1 MKRFTS
7 ALTKSVCFITHNPIV
22 HEVMRHHIPITLG
35 PLNPPIPLST
45 QMKGNEM
52 INEKT
57 IRDKLHTVIHPELK
71 RNLIE
76 LGMVK
81 SITLQGDSDV
91 TITLALPYKEIPIK
105 GQLIQNIQET
115 VEALDNTVKVAV
127 ETIEM
132 NQQER
137 ASFMGRAENKSTPAQ
152 AANKIAHVI
161 AVLSGKGGVGKSS
174 VAALLAVALRRRGLR
189 VGVLDAD
196 ITGPSQP
203 KIFGLHQHPQ
213 GSPLG
218 ILPVSTNND
227 IKVMSINLLLQ
238 QEDQAVIWRGP
249 LISSAIKQFW
259 NDVVWHELDYLV
271 VDLPPGTS
279 DAALTV
285 MQSIPLSGVVLVTS
299 PQDLAGMV
307 VRKAAGLV
315 ERQGAPIV
323 GLVENMSYATC
334 PQCGSKIW
342 VFGESRALETAEAL
356 GVPILGKIPLDPELA
371 RHCDRG
377 EIELYRNA
385 AFEPIAERVLERS
398 ITLDSSE

>member
-1 MKRFTS
+1 
-7 ALTKSVCFITHNPIV
+7 
-22 HEVMRHHIPITLG
+22 
-35 PLNPPIPLST
+35 
-45 QMKGNEM
+45 M

-57 IRDKLHTVIHPELK
+57 IRDKLRSVIHPELE
-71 RNLIE
+71 RNLIQ
-76 LGMVK
+76 LGMIEA
-81 SITLQGDSDV
+81 ITLQGESDV
-91 TITLALPYKEIPIK
+91 TIALKLPYKEIPIK
-105 GQLIQNIQET
+105 DQLIQNIKKAI
-115 VEALDNTVKVAV
+115 EALDEAGKVAV
-127 ETIEM
+127 ETVEM

-137 ASFMGRAENKSTPAQ
+137 AAFMGRAEKKSKPAQ
-152 AANKIAHVI
+152 AANKVAHVI

-174 VAALLAVALRRRGLR
+174 VAALLAVSLRRRGLR

-203 KIFGLHQHPQ
+203 KMFGLHQHPQ

-218 ILPVSTNND
+218 ILPVSTNTD

-238 QEDQAVIWRGP
+238 REDQAVIWRGP

-334 PQCGSKIW
+334 PQCGSKVW
-342 VFGESRALETAEAL
+342 VFGESRASETAEAL
-356 GVPILGKIPLDPELA
+356 GVPILGKLPLDPELA
-371 RHCDRG
+371 LHCDRG
-377 EIELYRNA
+377 QIEFYKNA
-385 AFEPIAERVLERS
+385 TFEPIAERVIERS
-398 ITLDSSE
+398 ITLDSTQ